1 MTSVPVKVLIAK
13 DEAVQEHAP
22 TVADVDPLRELVV
35 AFAVAR
41 ALAKFTFALAWAI
54 GNVFEL
60 FWRIGMKLSK
70 TAARAVVPVGVN

>member
-1 MTSVPVKVLIAK
+1 
-13 DEAVQEHAP
+13 
-22 TVADVDPLRELVV
+22 VDPLRELVV

-60 FWRIGMKLSK
+60 FWRCVSSDGSVRKAKL
-70 TAARAVVPVGVN
+70 